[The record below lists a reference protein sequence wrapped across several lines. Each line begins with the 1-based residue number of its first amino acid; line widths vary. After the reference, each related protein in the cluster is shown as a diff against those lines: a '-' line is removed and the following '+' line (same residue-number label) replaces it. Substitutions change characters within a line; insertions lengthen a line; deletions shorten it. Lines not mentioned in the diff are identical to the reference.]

1 MRISSRSRLG
11 LSIVAALGLIVTLVG
26 VAIPSGL
33 FAKATPASSDVTF
46 TGTFTTGTRLV
57 SSQGV
62 FAASSAA
69 RSSATAQKPDRVIPS
84 HHAGGNSSPNRA
96 ASALGHEAPQAADLA
111 LSGQAAEGTSAHSFN
126 GVSSAD
132 SFANNGFQDTPP
144 DQGLCVGFLGDQKVV
159 IEIVNSSAAIY
170 STSGVALVGPVSMGT
185 AFQDPNAFSDPRCF
199 FDSAT
204 QSFYL
209 TVISFDATTGNTVD
223 DVEVINALGATTYQ
237 FDTSIGGACFG
248 DQPHTGYDTHALYI
262 TTDQFCGP
270 GQNTEEG
277 ALIIAL
283 SKAQL
288 VAQAATINAVEFGT
302 PTPLSIGGLP
312 ITTLEPSF
320 GAETETEYLLNS
332 FPFDQS
338 GNNIASANTLGFW
351 TVKGDAAITSG
362 KGSVKLTG
370 KIISSETYVFPV
382 PAASTGDNSIFCVEG
397 NHPKAPCTNGLE
409 PILREA
415 FLQPDDSRM
424 LQVQLVEDDQHGLQ
438 LYAALDSAVTVA
450 GDSTVRDGAAWFV
463 LDPKHGTIT
472 SQGYAAVKGAYLLY
486 PAILHT
492 HEGTTALSFTIT
504 STTINPSTAYVIEK
518 AGRTSFGSVHIT
530 AAGTGPHNS
539 FAGPIFND
547 PRWGDYSAA
556 ELDPNGADIWSASE
570 YIPPLADQAQRDN
583 WGTAV
588 WDIVGDH

>member
-1 MRISSRSRLG
+1 MHLSARFKLG
-11 LSIVAALGLIVTLVG
+11 LSITVALGLLFALVG
-26 VAIPSGL
+26 VLAPSGP
-33 FAKATPASSDVTF
+33 FAKAAPAASGVTY
-46 TGTFTTGTRLV
+46 TGTFTTGARL
-57 SSQGV
+57 
-62 FAASSAA
+62 ASSKAVFVAQAAA
-69 RSSATAQKPDRVIPS
+69 RASAAAHKPDRVIPS
-84 HHAGGNSSPNRA
+84 HHAGRNGASTRA
-96 ASALGHEAPQAADLA
+96 ASTLGRSAPQVADST
-111 LSGQAAEGTSAHSFN
+111 LSAQAAEGTAAHNFN

-144 DQGLCVGFLGDQKVV
+144 DQGLCVGFLGGQKVV

-170 STSGVALVGPVSMGT
+170 STSGVALVGPVSIAT
-185 AFQDPNAFSDPRCF
+185 AFQDPLAFSDPRCF
-199 FDSAT
+199 FDAAT

-209 TVISFDATTGNTVD
+209 TVISFDPNTGNSVD
-223 DVEVINALGATTYQ
+223 DVAVINSLGSTTYQ

-248 DQPHTGYDTHALYI
+248 DQPHTGYDTHALYV
-262 TTDQFCGP
+262 TTDEFCGP

-277 ALIIAL
+277 ALVIAL

-288 VAQAATINAVEFGT
+288 VAHAATINAVEFGS
-302 PTPLSIGGLP
+302 PTPLTIGGLP

-320 GAETETEYLLNS
+320 GAETGTEYLLNS
-332 FPFDQS
+332 FPFDQF
-338 GNNIASANTLGFW
+338 GNNIAVSNSLGFW
-351 TVKGDAAITSG
+351 TARGDDAITMG
-362 KGSVKLTG
+362 KGTVTLTG
-370 KIISSETYVFPV
+370 KLITSETYVFPV
-382 PAASTGDNSIFCVEG
+382 PAASTGDNSIFCVVG

-424 LQVQLVEDDQHGLQ
+424 LQVQLVDDGRHGLQ
-438 LYAALDSAVTVA
+438 LYAALDSAVAVSNDPLA
-450 GDSTVRDGAAWFV
+450 RDGAAWFV

-472 SQGYAAVKGAYLLY
+472 SQGYVAVKGAYLLY

-492 HEGTTALSFTIT
+492 LAGTTAISFTIT
-504 STTINPSTAYVIEK
+504 SPTINPSTAYVVK
-518 AGRTSFGSVHIT
+518 KSTSDSFGSVHIT

-547 PRWGDYSAA
+547 PRWGDYSAE
-556 ELDPNGADIWSASE
+556 ELDPNGVDIWSASE

-583 WGTAV
+583 WGTDV